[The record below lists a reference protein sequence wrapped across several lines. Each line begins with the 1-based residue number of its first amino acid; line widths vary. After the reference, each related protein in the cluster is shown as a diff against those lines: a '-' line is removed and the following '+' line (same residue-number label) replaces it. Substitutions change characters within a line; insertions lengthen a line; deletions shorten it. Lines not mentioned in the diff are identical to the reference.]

1 MSMSLKDKDILGKF
15 QMKRCYKKKKKENPD
30 NEMEFLT
37 SDWILSWRQENDP
50 TVLGNAAHPQ
60 KKIMRGNTG

>member
-1 MSMSLKDKDILGKF
+1 ML
-15 QMKRCYKKKKKENPD
+15 QKKKKENPD

>member
-1 MSMSLKDKDILGKF
+1 ML
-15 QMKRCYKKKKKENPD
+15 QKKKKENPD

-60 KKIMRGNTG
+60 KKIMRGNTGQGSGEEIMQKG